1 MVDGDSVKQSLRNR
15 LRGSTS
21 GRRIDRSSENR
32 IKRWILFDGNR
43 ERVAVGLLA
52 TVFAV
57 LLVMGGVWPIEY
69 QELLSETTIIQTVFN
84 TLLSGTILLVSIV
97 VSIAAVGISQEL
109 TSLGNQ
115 SERVETTIDFQGQIE
130 DHGIVDVSPA
140 RPGQFTA
147 VVLRSIKERADE
159 LQQLDGDADRGQGYR
174 DEVERLRTDI
184 HANTEEV
191 LTTLSRV
198 PNGSTDELLTG
209 LNYDSSWQLY
219 QARRILTKYDERLTD
234 AERQVIEEIMDT
246 LRTLMVCREYFK
258 TLYYKLE
265 LSDLSTTLLTVSLP
279 TIIFITY
286 VLLALNTGLFPNVT
300 VFGYTPL
307 TVFISLAYT
316 IALAPYAVLTSYVFR
331 AATVTKRTPEEGPF
345 VLDADRE
352 TAYDASTTEAEPTGD
367 VK

>member
-1 MVDGDSVKQSLRNR
+1 MVDGESTIRDLRNR
-15 LRGSTS
+15 IETS

-32 IKRWILFDGNR
+32 LKRWILFDGDR
-43 ERVAVGLLA
+43 ERVAAGLLG
-52 TVFAV
+52 TVFTV
-57 LLVMGGVWPIEY
+57 LLVMGGIWPIEY
-69 QELLSETTIIQTVFN
+69 QELLRETTMVQTVFD

-115 SERVETTIDFQGQIE
+115 SERVETTIDFQGAIE
-130 DHGIVDVSPA
+130 DHGIVEVSPA

-147 VVLRSIKERADE
+147 VVLRSIKEQADE
-159 LQQLDGDADRGQGYR
+159 LQRLDGDADRGSGYR
-174 DEVERLRTDI
+174 DEVDRLQNDI

-219 QARRILTKYDERLTD
+219 QSRRILTKYDDQLTA
-234 AERQVIEEIMDT
+234 AERRVIEDIMDT
-246 LRTLMVCREYFK
+246 LRKLMVCREYFK

-279 TIIFITY
+279 TIVFITY
-286 VLLALNTGLFPNVT
+286 VLLALDSGFFPNVS

-352 TAYDASTTEAEPTGD
+352 TAYDDTTR
-367 VK
+367 

>member
-1 MVDGDSVKQSLRNR
+1 MADGDSLLQSVQDR
-15 LRGSTS
+15 LRASSRRTNGSS
-21 GRRIDRSSENR
+21 GSKV
-32 IKRWILFDGNR
+32 KRWILFEGDR
-43 ERVAVGLLA
+43 KWVALALLA

-57 LLVMGGVWPIEY
+57 LLVLGGVWPIEY
-69 QELLSETTIIQTVFN
+69 QDLLSETTMVQTVFN

-109 TSLGNQ
+109 TSLGDQ
-115 SERVETTIDFQGQIE
+115 LERVETTIDFQE
-130 DHGIVDVSPA
+130 RLEEHDIVDVSPG

-147 VVLRSIKERADE
+147 VVLRSIQERANE
-159 LQQLDGDADRGQGYR
+159 LQQLESGASAEYR
-174 DEVERLRTDI
+174 DEVDRLRTDI
-184 HANTEEV
+184 HANTEAV
-191 LTTLSRV
+191 LATLARV

-209 LNYDSSWQLY
+209 LDYDSSWQLY
-219 QARRILTKYDERLTD
+219 QSRRILTKYGDELT
-234 AERQVIEEIMDT
+234 AEERAVIEDILET

-286 VLLALNTGLFPNVT
+286 VLLALDAGVFPTVT

-307 TVFISLAYT
+307 SVFISLAYT
-316 IALAPYAVLTSYVFR
+316 ISLAPYTVLTSYVLR
-331 AATVTKRTPEEGPF
+331 AATVTRLTPEEGPF

-352 TAYDASTTEAEPTGD
+352 TAYDRAGESD
-367 VK
+367 

>member
-1 MVDGDSVKQSLRNR
+1 MVDGESTVQSVRDR
-15 LRGSTS
+15 FRS
-21 GRRIDRSSENR
+21 GRHIDRSSENR
-32 IKRWILFDGNR
+32 IKRWILFDGDR
-43 ERVAVGLLA
+43 ERVAVSLLA
-52 TVFAV
+52 TVFA
-57 LLVMGGVWPIEY
+57 LMIVMGGVWPIEY
-69 QELLSETTIIQTVFN
+69 QELLAETTMVQTVFN

-115 SERVETTIDFQGQIE
+115 SERVDTIIEFQGEIE
-130 DHGIVDVSPA
+130 DRDIVEVSPA

-147 VVLRSIKERADE
+147 VVLRSIKERADD
-159 LQQLDGDADRGQGYR
+159 LQRVDGTGEREYREEVDRLQADIR
-174 DEVERLRTDI
+174 
-184 HANTEEV
+184 ANTEEV

-198 PNGSTDELLTG
+198 PEGSTDELLTG

-219 QARRILTKYDERLTD
+219 QARRILTKYGDRLTA
-234 AERQVIEEIMDT
+234 AERETIEDIMDT
-246 LRTLMVCREYFK
+246 LHKLMVSREYFK

-279 TIIFITY
+279 IIVFISY
-286 VLLALNTGLFPNVT
+286 VLLALNSGLFPNVT

-352 TAYDASTTEAEPTGD
+352 TAYDERYGD
-367 VK
+367 

>member
-1 MVDGDSVKQSLRNR
+1 MIDGESLLRSARDRVGASRGR
-15 LRGSTS
+15 L
-21 GRRIDRSSENR
+21 DRSSENR
-32 IKRWILFDGNR
+32 VKRWLLFDGDR
-43 ERVAVGLLA
+43 ERVATALLA
-52 TVFAV
+52 AVFAV
-57 LLVMGGVWPIEY
+57 LLVMGGIWPIEY
-69 QELLSETTIIQTVFN
+69 QDLLSETTMVQTVFN

-115 SERVETTIDFQGQIE
+115 SERVDTTIDFQGRLE
-130 DHGIVDVSPA
+130 DRDIVDVSPA

-159 LQQLDGDADRGQGYR
+159 LQGLEGAAGREYR
-174 DEVERLRTDI
+174 DEVDRLQADI

-219 QARRILTKYDERLTD
+219 QSRRILTEYGDQLTA
-234 AERQVIEEIMDT
+234 AEQRVIEDIMDT
-246 LRTLMVCREYFK
+246 LHTLMVCREYFK

-279 TIIFITY
+279 TIVLITY
-286 VLLALNTGLFPNVT
+286 VLLALDSGLFPDIT
-300 VFGYTPL
+300 VLGYTPL

-316 IALAPYAVLTSYVFR
+316 IALAPYAVLTSYVLR
-331 AATVTKRTPEEGPF
+331 AANVTKRTPEEGPF

-352 TAYDASTTEAEPTGD
+352 TAYDAGSSGD
-367 VK
+367 D

>member
-1 MVDGDSVKQSLRNR
+1 MVDGDSVLQDARER
-15 LRGSTS
+15 LGTS
-21 GRRIDRSSENR
+21 GRRIDRSEQNR

-52 TVFAV
+52 IVFTG
-57 LLVMGGVWPIEY
+57 LLVLGGLWPIEY
-69 QELLSETTIIQTVFN
+69 QELLSETTMVQTVFN

-115 SERVETTIDFQGQIE
+115 SERVETTIEFQGQIE
-130 DHGIVDVSPA
+130 DHGLVEVSPA

-147 VVLRSIKERADE
+147 VVLRSIKDQADE
-159 LQQLDGDADRGQGYR
+159 LQRLDGNADADREPDYR
-174 DEVERLRTDI
+174 EDVDRLRADI

-198 PNGSTDELLTG
+198 PYGSTDELLTG

-219 QARRILTKYDERLTD
+219 QSRRILTKYDEQLTD
-234 AERQVIEEIMDT
+234 DERAVIADIMDT

-279 TIIFITY
+279 TIVFITY
-286 VLLALNTGLFPNVT
+286 VLLALDTGLFPDVSI
-300 VFGYTPL
+300 FGYTPL

-316 IALAPYAVLTSYVFR
+316 IALTPYTVLTSYVFR
-331 AATVTKRTPEEGPF
+331 AATVTKLTPEEGPF
-345 VLDADRE
+345 VLDTERE
-352 TAYDASTTEAEPTGD
+352 TAYDDPEQ
-367 VK
+367 